1 MAARLRP
8 TGRLPFETVPLP
20 RSVTKR
26 SATRQARTALAT
38 DGHEPGTPFLVHVK
52 RRQQSAEH
60 FWPFST
66 LPSNLS
72 SFAPPPLTPSTPGSG
87 LVGGAQ
93 PTNGLAMNPAL
104 RQVLDASGSPGR
116 VRSGSLTLPSPG
128 LSNAF
133 GQPIFSSNGY
143 GRQVAPGSRPPM
155 LDGMNRGYSNDSIEN
170 EALSNGV
177 LDYLGLA
184 DSPSPSYAP
193 VPATLNELKAQAQQ
207 QIQNSRSR
215 ASTVSSPYR
224 QHRATLSSS
233 LLSDALDNE
242 DVLEYGSSGLA
253 YNGPSSNAYPP
264 SSQTPPNAFK
274 KATHLMPNSRPRA
287 TSVGTLLD
295 SPSARSKAS
304 SAYVNAHEADALA
317 RQMSQQLQLSS
328 ISQQPLLPASLQ
340 RPSLD
345 QHRSETNVSVAY
357 LQQQGHA
364 MHARTGS
371 LSTANTPRAHTPD
384 ASAIVPVSTAQ
395 GSSQLPPL
403 ATSGAQVPTRS
414 LWLGNL
420 DAAVTTQELMRVFHV
435 YGAIESLRLLPDKE
449 CGFVN
454 FVEKADA
461 IRAMDDVRNRLGG
474 RISALGEGK
483 PVRVGYGKVD
493 SVPLGPGSVTSPTE
507 PGPGGITNE
516 VQAAP
521 TRALWIGS
529 IPANT
534 TPAKLLS
541 VRPRIIS
548 CAWTT
553 RLTLLTLFDRLDL
566 LAVWAHRECSRPD
579 AQELRLCQLQSAC
592 F

>member
-1 MAARLRP
+1 
-8 TGRLPFETVPLP
+8 
-20 RSVTKR
+20 
-26 SATRQARTALAT
+26 
-38 DGHEPGTPFLVHVK
+38 
-52 RRQQSAEH
+52 
-60 FWPFST
+60 
-66 LPSNLS
+66 
-72 SFAPPPLTPSTPGSG
+72 
-87 LVGGAQ
+87 VGNAQ
-93 PTNGLAMNPAL
+93 PASGLAMNPAL

-116 VRSGSLTLPSPG
+116 ARSGSLTLPSPG

-133 GQPIFSSNGY
+133 GQPIFASSGY

-155 LDGMNRGYSNDSIEN
+155 MEGMSRGYSNDSIEN
-170 EALSNGV
+170 EAMSNGV

-184 DSPSPSYAP
+184 ESPSPSYAP
-193 VPATLNELKAQAQQ
+193 VPATLSELKAQAQQ

-224 QHRATLSSS
+224 QTRATLSTS
-233 LLSDALDNE
+233 LLSDALVGD
-242 DVLEYGSSGLA
+242 DGHEYGA
-253 YNGPSSNAYPP
+253 YNGPAPGAYPAL
-264 SSQTPPNAFK
+264 SQTPPNAFK
-274 KATHLMPNSRPRA
+274 KATHLMPSSRPRA

-295 SPSARSKAS
+295 SPSARNKAS
-304 SAYVNAHEADALA
+304 SAYTSAHEVDAVA
-317 RQMSQQLQLSS
+317 QKMSQQLHLSAGPGQYPG
-328 ISQQPLLPASLQ
+328 QQQQQLLPGTLQ
-340 RPSLD
+340 RPPLD
-345 QHRSETNVSVAY
+345 QHRSDTNVSAAY

-364 MHARTGS
+364 LHARTGS

-384 ASAIVPVSTAQ
+384 TGAIATALVTQ
-395 GSSQLPPL
+395 GPPQLPPL
-403 ATSGAQVPTRS
+403 ATSSAQVPTRS

-461 IRAMDDVRNRLGG
+461 IRAMDDVRHRLGG
-474 RISALGEGK
+474 RISTLGEGK

-541 VRPRIIS
+541 VNGGS
-548 CAWTT
+548 
-553 RLTLLTLFDRLDL
+553 
-566 LAVWAHRECSRPD
+566 
-579 AQELRLCQLQSAC
+579 
-592 F
+592 